1 MNLDCNELREK
12 AEKHK
17 TDIGFEFLATQV
29 QNGKILIKDA
39 VNECGIQAEDFIKLM
54 YRYDYYVPIYV
65 LRGREIIID
74 ERCPMGVLRSLM
86 DPLLLA
92 IQMNGDLYFF
102 KPRLSISNNAYQFS
116 IEASSTEESLEEQI
130 LEGHSTSRVT
140 LRWSSDERHGGFCE
154 GTQHHLIPITPHEY
168 IGDAGKIMGKCWNIP
183 VAEQKW

>member
-1 MNLDCNELREK
+1 MKIDCNYLREK

-29 QNGKILIKDA
+29 QNGKTLINEA

-54 YRYDYYVPIYV
+54 YKYDYYVPIYI

-86 DPLLLA
+86 GRLLLA
-92 IQMNGDLYFF
+92 IQARDKLYFSN
-102 KPRLSISNNAYQFS
+102 PRLSISDDAYLFS
-116 IEASSTEESLEEQI
+116 IEAGSIQESLREQQ
-130 LEGHSTSRVT
+130 LTGYSAQKVT
-140 LRWSSDERHGGFCE
+140 LRWSSSELHGGFCE

-168 IGDAGKIMGKCWNIP
+168 MFDAGKIMGKSWNIP
-183 VAEQKW
+183 SAEQKW